1 MLAIPSG
8 LRSLSSTISSSS
20 RLLPNTHC
28 ESRNWKTSSPESPS
42 CFASPATI
50 QHPAHEFC
58 CRRPRQARQLQACCN
73 VIDRVFDQTRTPL
86 PYELLELE
94 VVRKD
99 VAAFHWG
106 RSERAHACRTRH
118 DLAALPELT
127 N

>member
-1 MLAIPSG
+1 MPAIPSG
-8 LRSLSSTISSSS
+8 LRSLSSTINSSS
-20 RLLPNTHC
+20 RLLPNTRC
-28 ESRNWKTSSPESPS
+28 ESRNWKTSSPEFPS

-50 QHPAHEFC
+50 QHPAHDFC
-58 CRRPRQARQLQACCN
+58 CRRPVKPANYKRAAS

-99 VAAFHWG
+99 VAAFHRG
-106 RSERAHACRTRH
+106 RSERAHACRTH
-118 DLAALPELT
+118 GLAALPQLT